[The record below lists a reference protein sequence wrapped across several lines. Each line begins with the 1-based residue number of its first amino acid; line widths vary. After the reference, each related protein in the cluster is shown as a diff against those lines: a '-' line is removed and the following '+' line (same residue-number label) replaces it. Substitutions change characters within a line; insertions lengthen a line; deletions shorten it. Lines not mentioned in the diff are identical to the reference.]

1 MAKNTSKSVNDVALE
16 NYDVLVEAV
25 SSTISDDLL
34 LRRLMSLNVINSDNK
49 QLIRNEKT
57 NNLQAECLLE
67 KFILNRV
74 QSGEDEV
81 LFTLLTVLGETGK
94 CNGVVTKICNELG
107 WALPPLGQYCV
118 HVCVCVHVYVCVCMC
133 VCVCVCVHCLFVCA
147 CVYVCMYVCT

>member
-1 MAKNTSKSVNDVALE
+1 MAKNTSKSVHDVALE

-34 LRRLMSLNVINSDNK
+34 LRRLMSLNVITSDNK

-57 NNLQAECLLE
+57 DNLRAECLLE
-67 KFILNRV
+67 RFILNRV
-74 QSGEDEV
+74 QSGEDKV

-118 HVCVCVHVYVCVCMC
+118 LCVYMCVRVCVCMC
-133 VCVCVCVHCLFVCA
+133 VYMCVRMCICVLCVCVHVR
-147 CVYVCMYVCT
+147 VCMFV